1 VLFAPL
7 GARYSGLPALHPFG
21 AVCASLRR
29 SNSLIVH
36 GCTGAVEHMDV
47 RERPRRIGQP
57 LGHLS

>member
-29 SNSLIVH
+29 SNSLPANWSA
-36 GCTGAVEHMDV
+36 T
-47 RERPRRIGQP
+47 RPP
-57 LGHLS
+57 LLKLIF